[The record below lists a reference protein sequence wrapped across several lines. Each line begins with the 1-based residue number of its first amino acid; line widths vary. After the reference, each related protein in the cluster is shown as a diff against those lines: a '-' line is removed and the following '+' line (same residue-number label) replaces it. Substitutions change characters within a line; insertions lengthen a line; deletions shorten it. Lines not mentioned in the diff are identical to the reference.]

1 MMSPEHFLRWLAMAD
16 LQATGDASLRAVME
30 SVLDEALEDS
40 GELAD
45 RFFDEVEDQLDAEA
59 LDHGTI
65 LDWPNRYAG
74 LLPEVQSVTPGEATT
89 VEAPETGPSTPM
101 LVRFHACLEKL
112 SGAKDKGTTALA
124 WAELEDLE
132 REVATAQAEHDV
144 PAADTTS
151 ADTLAKHRL
160 LQEGFESWREAFD
173 LAKVGEAESALA
185 AAHEGNRRFRAVAEW
200 ADDVA
205 GGP

>member
-1 MMSPEHFLRWLAMAD
+1 MMNPEHFLRWLAMAD
-16 LQATGDASLRAVME
+16 LPATGDSSLRAVME

-45 RFFDEVEDQLDAEA
+45 RFFDEIEDQLDAEV

-65 LDWPNRYAG
+65 LDWPNRYAA
-74 LLPEVQSVTPGEATT
+74 LLPQVKPATPAEVTT
-89 VEAPETGPSTPM
+89 TDAPEAGPSTPL
-101 LVRFHACLEKL
+101 LVRFHACLQKL

-124 WAELEDLE
+124 WAELEHIE
-132 REVATAQAEHDV
+132 REVATAQAEHETP
-144 PAADTTS
+144 PAETTS
-151 ADTLAKHRL
+151 ADTLSKHRL

-200 ADDVA
+200 TEDVI